1 MQIPGVPA
9 ALLRALATAAEGRRL
24 ALVGGAVRDLLLHR
38 VHNDP
43 WRGVPDLDLVVE
55 GRAAELVARL
65 AQQLPPGALRSS
77 REHGRFG
84 TVEVELLMPESGAWL
99 LDVASAR
106 REAYPQPAE
115 NPVVS
120 LGRLDDDLTRRDFS
134 VNAMALLL
142 STDGCGVELLDP
154 HGGQRDLAQRR
165 LRLLHADSLHD
176 DPTRLVRAARY
187 AARLGF
193 VLDPAAVQQA
203 KGVLSHWPWSW
214 RPGDAPEQ
222 APPALSTRLRM
233 ELELL
238 LEREPWEAALR
249 HLQAWEGLKLLDPQL
264 QGSGAWQRCLRR
276 ASRQGLPLLPVLL
289 GLAGDP
295 LAVVARLQ
303 LPHRQQRWLKGL
315 VQLRQ
320 HLAEQES
327 TQGRHLSPAEWTQR
341 LEAQLDPTHVV
352 PLALCC
358 GDQPRKVLLR
368 WWFRWRHVGPGLSAS
383 DLIAAGVPAGP
394 AIGARLRQLR
404 AERLN
409 LGEAEGR

>member
-295 LAVVARLQ
+295 LAVAARLQ